1 MQRQFLRNSVFVLV
15 VFFGVFGSTSA
26 WAAGNNWLH
35 GQLRSDTAA
44 VYNARRYAMQIK
56 AVEIPT
62 QSLSNDTFTTAW
74 LAVWPE
80 GSISNP
86 QGFTQVGLLTNR
98 NGIHWFA
105 YSHQGATCLRGS
117 QHWGSSGCLGD
128 TNDIVGL
135 NQFHRVE
142 LVKNTNENF
151 WRARVYSTSGTSFDV
166 ATIPSS
172 SNRIYRADADF
183 EEGYIE
189 PIDPQI
195 TGRYYL
201 YRPEYYSGATPVTW
215 QLSADSASEQNYVSL
230 DRAVNGVH
238 IDPNFI
244 CPGVYGV
251 TPNVDI
257 NDPWHWYAGTG
268 GIQCGHIFPPAAY
281 DDFHANVTYTGSWTA
296 SWGCCP
302 RAWKQSL
309 HWSNATG
316 DGTNNTTTLTTVS
329 GFHPTDSLTRVFT
342 MAPNRGTTCVRIGS
356 TNYDNNDYA
365 AENRWQVARTWSL
378 SGATTLKVFK
388 IAGDATR
395 YSDVDAFLVDVPR
408 AAAVPN
414 NDDRYDNYHYLMRYL
429 GSWTHNSTSVPNAH
443 KDTLSWTNNAGD
455 TVSFTFVGNKIKY
468 HYTRHWNRGIAVITI
483 DGVNY
488 GEVNACS
495 GTTQWHRSDTFPPGT
510 AVLGP
515 GVHTINTT
523 NSGRTTCGTGSNY
536 TYIDVDHL
544 TPHN

>member
-1 MQRQFLRNSVFVLV
+1 MHNLLLRGFIAISVAIFSILV
-15 VFFGVFGSTSA
+15 AVTPTNAG
-26 WAAGNNWLH
+26 GNNFV
-35 GQLRSDTAA
+35 GGELRVDSPTVTGAKRYSLRIMSTAL
-44 VYNARRYAMQIK
+44 
-56 AVEIPT
+56 PT
-62 QSLSNDTFTTAW
+62 TGSLNDFTTSW
-74 LAVWPE
+74 L
-80 GSISNP
+80 SIRVDNNET
-86 QGFTQVGLLTNR
+86 GFTQVGVIAFPDGLRWFVYSKKTVTNCR
-98 NGIHWFA
+98 GGDYFWGSI
-105 YSHQGATCLRGS
+105 GCRGS
-117 QHWGSSGCLGD
+117 V
-128 TNDIVGL
+128 NDLVAL
-135 NQFHRVE
+135 NQWNRFE
-142 LVKNTNENF
+142 LLKNNNEDF
-151 WRARVYSTSGTSFDV
+151 WRARLYNSAGTTVYELARIPFDHN
-166 ATIPSS
+166 T
-172 SNRIYRADADF
+172 IYRATATF

-189 PIDPQI
+189 LIDPQLN
-195 TGRYYL
+195 GGFYL
-201 YRPEYYSGATPVTW
+201 LRPEYHSGGVWNSWP
-215 QLSADSASEQNYVSL
+215 LSADSTSKQNRIFL
-230 DRAVNGVH
+230 GRMVNGTDVA
-238 IDPNFI
+238 PEFI

-329 GFHPTDSLTRVFT
+329 GFHPTNSLTRVFT
-342 MAPNRGTTCVRIGS
+342 MAPNRGTTRVRIGS

-395 YSDVDAFLVDVPR
+395 YSDVDVFLVDVPR

-495 GTTQWHRSDTFPPGT
+495 GTTEWHRSDTFPPGSAT
-510 AVLGP
+510 LGA
-515 GVHTINTT
+515 GVHTINIT

-544 TPHN
+544 TPFN